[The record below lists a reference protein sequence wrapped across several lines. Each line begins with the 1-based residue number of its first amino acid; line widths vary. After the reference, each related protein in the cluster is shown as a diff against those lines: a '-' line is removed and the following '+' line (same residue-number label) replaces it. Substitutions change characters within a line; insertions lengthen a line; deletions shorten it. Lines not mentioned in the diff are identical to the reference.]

1 MDGLAPDLE
10 ELTKNLRHQLTLY
23 RQLVDLLRSEREH
36 IVAVRLKEIR
46 EATYSKEALMDEV
59 QREEFR
65 RLRWV
70 KQAAAYL
77 GVQEKDFTMET
88 VASRMGGPEM
98 YESLFSLKQTLAVM
112 VKKAR
117 DMNADNQQLVNAA
130 LKDAQTLKRNVLG
143 LSSDQPK
150 TYGPKGNM
158 GSTARDHSA
167 RFVNKE
173 L

>member
-10 ELTKNLRHQLTLY
+10 ELTKNLKHQLTLY

-46 EATYSKEALMDEV
+46 ESTYSKEALLDEV
-59 QREEFR
+59 HREEFR
-65 RLRWV
+65 RMRWV
-70 KQAAAYL
+70 KQASTFL
-77 GVQEKDFTMET
+77 GLSEKEITMEM
-88 VASRMGGPEM
+88 VASKIGGPEQ
-98 YESLFSLKQTLAVM
+98 YESMFSLKQALLHM

-117 DMNADNQQLVNAA
+117 DMNHDNQQLVTTA
-130 LKDAQTLKRNVLG
+130 LKDAQLLKRNILG
-143 LSSDQPK
+143 LSSDQPQV
-150 TYGPKGNM
+150 YGPKGSI
-158 GSTARDHSA
+158 GSAVRDQSA